1 MLQVCGLNK
10 DDCCCVRHTELFG
23 TSLPFSWFIPWACN
37 DSEKKVKEGKGR
49 NGGRER
55 RREMEGG
62 KSLKNILENQ
72 HLIFE
77 DQSAFG
83 VMGKF

>member
-1 MLQVCGLNK
+1 MVHSV
-10 DDCCCVRHTELFG
+10 DT
-23 TSLPFSWFIPWACN
+23 

-55 RREMEGG
+55 RGEMERS
-62 KSLKNILENQ
+62 KSLKNMLESQ

-77 DQSAFG
+77 DQGAFG